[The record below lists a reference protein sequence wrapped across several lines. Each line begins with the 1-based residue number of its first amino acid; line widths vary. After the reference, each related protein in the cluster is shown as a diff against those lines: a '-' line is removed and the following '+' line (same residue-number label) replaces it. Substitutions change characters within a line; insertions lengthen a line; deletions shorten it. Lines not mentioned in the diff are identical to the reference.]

1 MLKNNFKNIFN
12 KIFFILKIK
21 RNNVLTNYII
31 VKTQYYEN
39 LKSLNND
46 FIKVMSYSTF
56 MKHID
61 IKNVIMKKYFLSSD
75 VKCLYGKNVYTML
88 HNFTLLF
95 DQYDNNIKN
104 LYNIVKRSDNQF
116 YLVLFHQL
124 LNGTHLFETVNNDNE
139 MNEYINNNNLT
150 TKILNKTLKNEL
162 IELYN
167 SYY

>member
-21 RNNVLTNYII
+21 RNNVLTNCII

-46 FIKVMSYSTF
+46 FIKVMTYSTF

-95 DQYDNNIKN
+95 DQYNNNIKN
-104 LYNIVKRSDNQF
+104 LYDIVKSNNNKF

-124 LNGTHLFETVNNDNE
+124 LNGKHLFETVNNNDE
-139 MNEYINNNNLT
+139 MNEYIKKNNLT
-150 TKILNKTLKNEL
+150 TKLQNETFKNEL
-162 IELYN
+162 IELYS

>member
-46 FIKVMSYSTF
+46 FIKIMTYSTF
-56 MKHID
+56 MNNID

-104 LYNIVKRSDNQF
+104 LYYIVKSNNNEF

-124 LNGTHLFETVNNDNE
+124 LNGTHLFETVNNNDE
-139 MNEYINNNNLT
+139 MNEYIKKNNLT
-150 TKILNKTLKNEL
+150 TKIQNKTLKNEL

>member
-46 FIKVMSYSTF
+46 FIKVMTYSTF

-95 DQYDNNIKN
+95 DQYNNNIKN
-104 LYNIVKRSDNQF
+104 LYDIVKSNNNKF

-124 LNGTHLFETVNNDNE
+124 LNGKHLFETVNNNDE
-139 MNEYINNNNLT
+139 MNEYIKKNNLT
-150 TKILNKTLKNEL
+150 TKLQNETFKNEL
-162 IELYN
+162 IELYS

>member
-56 MKHID
+56 MNNID
-61 IKNVIMKKYFLSSD
+61 IKNIIMKKYFLSSD

-95 DQYDNNIKN
+95 DQYNNNIKN
-104 LYNIVKRSDNQF
+104 LHDIVKSNNNEF

-124 LNGTHLFETVNNDNE
+124 LNGTHLFETVNNNDE
-139 MNEYINNNNLT
+139 MNEYIKKNNLT
-150 TKILNKTLKNEL
+150 TKIQNDTLKNEL
-162 IELYN
+162 MEIYN

>member
-21 RNNVLTNYII
+21 RNNILSNYII
-31 VKTQYYEN
+31 VKNQYYEN

-46 FIKVMSYSTF
+46 YIKVMKYSTF
-56 MKHID
+56 MDHID
-61 IKNVIMKKYFLSSD
+61 IKNVIMKKHFLSSD

-104 LYNIVKRSDNQF
+104 LYEIVKGSNNKF

-124 LNGTHLFETVNNDNE
+124 LNGTHLFETINNDDE
-139 MNEYINNNNLT
+139 MNEYIKNNNLT
-150 TKILNKTLKNEL
+150 VKIQNGTLKNEL

-167 SYY
+167 CYY

>member
-46 FIKVMSYSTF
+46 FIKVMSYPTF
-56 MKHID
+56 MNNID

-75 VKCLYGKNVYTML
+75 VKCLYGKNVYSML

-104 LYNIVKRSDNQF
+104 LHDIVKSNNNKF

-124 LNGTHLFETVNNDNE
+124 LNGTHLFETVNNNDE
-139 MNEYINNNNLT
+139 MNEYIKKNNLT
-150 TKILNKTLKNEL
+150 TKIQNDTLKNEL
-162 IELYN
+162 MEIYN

>member
-1 MLKNNFKNIFN
+1 M
-12 KIFFILKIK
+12 KIK

-46 FIKVMSYSTF
+46 FIKVMSYPTF
-56 MKHID
+56 MNNID

-75 VKCLYGKNVYTML
+75 VKCLYGKNVYSML

-104 LYNIVKRSDNQF
+104 LHDIVKSNNNKF

-124 LNGTHLFETVNNDNE
+124 LNGTHLFETVNNNDE
-139 MNEYINNNNLT
+139 MNEYIKKNNLT
-150 TKILNKTLKNEL
+150 TKIQNDTLKNEL
-162 IELYN
+162 MEIYN

>member
-95 DQYDNNIKN
+95 DQYNNNIKN
-104 LYNIVKRSDNQF
+104 LYDIVKSNNNKF

-124 LNGTHLFETVNNDNE
+124 LNGKHLFETVNNNDE
-139 MNEYINNNNLT
+139 MNEYIKKNNLT
-150 TKILNKTLKNEL
+150 TKLQNETFKNEL
-162 IELYN
+162 IELYS